1 MLRILKGQNQLLCVR
16 TESCADME
24 KRDVVMSFRV
34 TPTEATIIR
43 ERINDA
49 GMKKPGAY
57 LRKMALDGYVI
68 KLDLQDVKEVTRLM
82 RITSNNIN
90 QYTKKANETG
100 SIYLQDIQEVKN
112 NQKKLWE
119 LLRNILEHLSTI
131 K

>member
-1 MLRILKGQNQLLCVR
+1 
-16 TESCADME
+16 ME
-24 KRDVVMSFRV
+24 KRNVVMSFRV
-34 TPTEATIIR
+34 TPTEAAIIR
-43 ERINDA
+43 ERISDA

-82 RITSNNIN
+82 RITSNNVN

-100 SIYLQDIQEVKN
+100 SIYIQDIQEVKN
-112 NQKKLWE
+112 NQERLWE

>member
-1 MLRILKGQNQLLCVR
+1 MKRRKEGCLLVLI
-16 TESCADME
+16 ESCADME